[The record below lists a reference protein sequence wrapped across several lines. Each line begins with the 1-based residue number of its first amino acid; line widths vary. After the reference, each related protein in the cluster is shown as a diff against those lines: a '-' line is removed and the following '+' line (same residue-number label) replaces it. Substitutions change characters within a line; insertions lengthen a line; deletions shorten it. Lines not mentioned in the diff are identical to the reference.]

1 MRSRSPAEIAR
12 QSLQILAQRRLPPT
26 PENYQAVYEEVAG
39 LLPQEAFPQ
48 RRLRH
53 IGTLLPSQTPRQK
66 QLTQAFLQAVEAKD
80 WLQLQTAVVEYAQLE
95 LTGSAQATVLS
106 CPSTPIEVLPASLA
120 EQLARLIENTVGALG
135 PEDQRTQEI
144 SLQLVDFLRQ
154 APPRPQAL
162 EQMLQNYS
170 FRLSFLS
177 QEQAQRA
184 HQIAQMVGMTVE
196 HLRAIS
202 TQDPLLQ
209 RLAEKLKEGI
219 ASPWTAPQLQQIQI
233 QLKSLLFRHFE
244 LHSSHEEAH
253 NRFKELLAQYAQHM
267 ADLSG
272 NSQQHQEQ
280 LSHYAEKIE
289 QAPDL
294 PALTPLLEA
303 VVASGSRL
311 ARESKQ
317 AVVTMRDLQ
326 EQALAQEQQ
335 IYQLSHNLQRMQ
347 DASRH
352 DPSTEALN
360 TQGLQETFLAEA
372 ARSTR
377 LNSPLS
383 IAVLQVQ
390 TPAEQA
396 TTSPRPSVGD
406 GLHATHE
413 MALRHLVQIAR
424 STLRPQDAIGR
435 SSEQNL
441 VLIFPDSAAPEAS
454 QALARLQQELA
465 QTPLLYADDCLAMA
479 LSAGVVQ
486 KLPQETPQQTLQRAA
501 QALRQAIRMGG
512 QRVVLN

>member
-1 MRSRSPAEIAR
+1 
-12 QSLQILAQRRLPPT
+12 
-26 PENYQAVYEEVAG
+26 
-39 LLPQEAFPQ
+39 
-48 RRLRH
+48 
-53 IGTLLPSQTPRQK
+53 
-66 QLTQAFLQAVEAKD
+66 
-80 WLQLQTAVVEYAQLE
+80 
-95 LTGSAQATVLS
+95 
-106 CPSTPIEVLPASLA
+106 
-120 EQLARLIENTVGALG
+120 
-135 PEDQRTQEI
+135 
-144 SLQLVDFLRQ
+144 
-154 APPRPQAL
+154 
-162 EQMLQNYS
+162 
-170 FRLSFLS
+170 
-177 QEQAQRA
+177 
-184 HQIAQMVGMTVE
+184 MTVE

-347 DASRH
+347 MPAATIPAPK
-352 DPSTEALN
+352 PSTPKACKKPFWLK
-360 TQGLQETFLAEA
+360 
-372 ARSTR
+372 
-377 LNSPLS
+377 P
-383 IAVLQVQ
+383 
-390 TPAEQA
+390 P
-396 TTSPRPSVGD
+396 
-406 GLHATHE
+406 
-413 MALRHLVQIAR
+413 
-424 STLRPQDAIGR
+424 
-435 SSEQNL
+435 
-441 VLIFPDSAAPEAS
+441 AAPA
-454 QALARLQQELA
+454 
-465 QTPLLYADDCLAMA
+465 
-479 LSAGVVQ
+479 
-486 KLPQETPQQTLQRAA
+486 
-501 QALRQAIRMGG
+501 
-512 QRVVLN
+512 